1 MNSKM
6 KDNFLVFQCI
16 NIILRYYAKILFI
29 LKMFMWCRNLSNVFL
44 IKFLKKTQ
52 HYHYLMN
59 RKKEDADYL
68 KRLQTKDNLPKSL
81 PPGCCELSNSVFFET
96 LCCLG
101 IIKDNIKKERNEIN
115 VDQCKSY
122 YFIFFH
128 CYLRSRCSNWFQ
140 STCLWC

>member
-1 MNSKM
+1 
-6 KDNFLVFQCI
+6 
-16 NIILRYYAKILFI
+16 
-29 LKMFMWCRNLSNVFL
+29 
-44 IKFLKKTQ
+44 
-52 HYHYLMN
+52 MN

-101 IIKDNIKKERNEIN
+101 VIKDNIKKERNEIN

-122 YFIFFH
+122 YLIFFH
-128 CYLRSRCSNWFQ
+128 CYLRSRYSN
-140 STCLWC
+140 

>member
-1 MNSKM
+1 M
-6 KDNFLVFQCI
+6 KDNLLVFQCI

-44 IKFLKKTQ
+44 IKFLKKNQ